1 MSQMTDHAPGRA
13 LARWIGGAHRHAAL
27 VVALTA
33 VTTAAILAYAANTLG
48 INTDTADMIDDDLPF
63 RQAVKDYDRA
73 FPHFGD
79 TLLVVIDG
87 ETPDLAEDA
96 AVALARRLA
105 RDETT
110 FKSVYRPGGG
120 EFFTRNGLLY
130 LDIDALAA
138 LADNLAEVQPLIG
151 KLAGDASLRGL
162 FAVLRTAVEE
172 DGGAEGFD
180 LGVAFDR
187 LSEAVEAALDGRPH
201 HLSWREVMTGE
212 DATTEDKRAF
222 LVVQPRLDFHSLR
235 PQEQALDAVHG
246 AIQDLGLTAANGLRV
261 RLTGS
266 VALNYDQLESARRG
280 AGIAGPLSFVLVGLV
295 LLAGLRSARLVAAA
309 LATLIAGLAWT
320 AGFAALAIGE
330 LNLISIAFAVLFISL
345 GAAFSIHMCLRY
357 RELIA
362 SGETQSTAVATAG
375 REVGG
380 ALFLCAATTAAG
392 FYVFIPTDYT
402 GVSEL
407 GLIAGTG
414 MFICLLAN
422 FTVLPAMLGLM
433 PLRAAGRPPVGDA
446 AADPPP
452 ADIPVRHRA
461 VVLAGAGAV
470 ALAAAPLALD
480 ARFDFNPLNLHDQ
493 SAESAV
499 TLRDLLNSG
508 EHPPWSVD
516 VLAAGVGEAEA
527 LAARLDSVDG
537 VAGAVTITDFVPRD
551 QDAKLALIE
560 EMAFFM
566 GPPPTSDRGPPPDDA
581 GRRDAIG
588 AFSGALDAWIGAG
601 GPDAALAP
609 SARRLA
615 ANLGRL
621 AARTAADATLLGTL
635 ERSLMG
641 GFPERLRR
649 LFAAL
654 EVVEPVTLADLPDSL
669 VEREIA
675 ADGRVRVTIF
685 PRDDL
690 ADNDALRDFVGR
702 VRAVAPD
709 AVGSPIS
716 ILESGD
722 AVVNAFRQ
730 ALVSAVAAVIVLLF
744 VLMRRL
750 MDVVFVVAP
759 LLLAAELTVA
769 ASVVFDIPFNFA
781 NVIVLPLLFGVGVDS
796 AIHLVYR
803 HRTDPARRANLL
815 GTSTARGVV
824 FSALTTICGF
834 GSLAL
839 STHRGM
845 ATMGALLTIGVCLM
859 LVCTLLVL
867 PALLQRAPD
876 APRD

>member
-33 VTTAAILAYAANTLG
+33 VTTAAVLAYAANTLG

-79 TLLVVIDG
+79 TLLVVTDG

-180 LGVAFDR
+180 LGAAFDR

-212 DATTEDKRAF
+212 DATTEDRRAF

-452 ADIPVRHRA
+452 ADFPVRHRA

-493 SAESAV
+493 SAESVV

-527 LAARLDSVDG
+527 LA
-537 VAGAVTITDFVPRD
+537 
-551 QDAKLALIE
+551 
-560 EMAFFM
+560 
-566 GPPPTSDRGPPPDDA
+566 
-581 GRRDAIG
+581 
-588 AFSGALDAWIGAG
+588 
-601 GPDAALAP
+601 
-609 SARRLA
+609 SAR
-615 ANLGRL
+615 
-621 AARTAADATLLGTL
+621 
-635 ERSLMG
+635 
-641 GFPERLRR
+641 PRR
-649 LFAAL
+649 W
-654 EVVEPVTLADLPDSL
+654 
-669 VEREIA
+669 
-675 ADGRVRVTIF
+675 
-685 PRDDL
+685 
-690 ADNDALRDFVGR
+690 
-702 VRAVAPD
+702 
-709 AVGSPIS
+709 
-716 ILESGD
+716 
-722 AVVNAFRQ
+722 
-730 ALVSAVAAVIVLLF
+730 
-744 VLMRRL
+744 
-750 MDVVFVVAP
+750 
-759 LLLAAELTVA
+759 
-769 ASVVFDIPFNFA
+769 
-781 NVIVLPLLFGVGVDS
+781 
-796 AIHLVYR
+796 
-803 HRTDPARRANLL
+803 RRA
-815 GTSTARGVV
+815 STA
-824 FSALTTICGF
+824 S
-834 GSLAL
+834 
-839 STHRGM
+839 M
-845 ATMGALLTIGVCLM
+845 AS
-859 LVCTLLVL
+859 
-867 PALLQRAPD
+867 RAP
-876 APRD
+876 